1 MLNRIVVDTVSKT
14 FTAEVV
20 FTVKVNR
27 KLSLIL
33 IPELQL
39 RYKSHFYSAVDW
51 QTQKLK
57 GQLRSSLASMFYFF
71 PESSF
76 TFVLNYNRPLSR
88 GSYFVSGD
96 LKALFMQG

>member
-1 MLNRIVVDTVSKT
+1 MLNRTVVDTVSKT

-39 RYKSHFYSAVDW
+39 RYKSHFYSAVD
-51 QTQKLK
+51 
-57 GQLRSSLASMFYFF
+57 
-71 PESSF
+71 
-76 TFVLNYNRPLSR
+76 
-88 GSYFVSGD
+88 
-96 LKALFMQG
+96 

>member
-1 MLNRIVVDTVSKT
+1 MLNRTVVDTVSKT

-57 GQLRSSLASMFYFF
+57 GQLRSSLTSVFYFC
-71 PESSF
+71 PESSVHAAAIKS
-76 TFVLNYNRPLSR
+76 FVYARLASCIN
-88 GSYFVSGD
+88 
-96 LKALFMQG
+96 KAF

>member
-1 MLNRIVVDTVSKT
+1 MLNRTVVDTVSKT

-57 GQLRSSLASMFYFF
+57 GQLRSSLTSVCFIFAQ
-71 PESSF
+71 
-76 TFVLNYNRPLSR
+76 NPLLR
-88 GSYFVSGD
+88 
-96 LKALFMQG
+96 LF

>member
-1 MLNRIVVDTVSKT
+1 MLNRTVVDTVSKT

-39 RYKSHFYSAVDW
+39 RYKSHFYSAVED
-51 QTQKLK
+51 KRK
-57 GQLRSSLASMFYFF
+57 SSK
-71 PESSF
+71 
-76 TFVLNYNRPLSR
+76 
-88 GSYFVSGD
+88 VS
-96 LKALFMQG
+96 LEVV